1 MDISAASSEAST
13 DVDADSA
20 PPTPALANV
29 SLNGS
34 PPSLEPRK
42 GNLVHI
48 ECAQA
53 LTLNPEKEKVR
64 IRSVEWCFARGRMNG

>member
-1 MDISAASSEAST
+1 MSSEAST
-13 DVDADSA
+13 DANTDGAL
-20 PPTPALANV
+20 PTPALTNA

-34 PPSLEPRK
+34 PPSLEPHE

-64 IRSVEWCFARGRMNG
+64 IHSVKWCFARGRMNG